1 MPSPI
6 RSQVARSI
14 GVAGAS
20 LLLIVGGAFAAN
32 NIAGT
37 LAPRD
42 ETVNV
47 ASPGATESPEATDD
61 SAHDGAGSS
70 AEPSESPEASDAVG
84 AAGSQDGNEDEDAS
98 EGNDT
103 DGDSGHA
110 DDSSGSGAHQG
121 GDSNVPRS
129 SDDPSGDD

>member
-6 RSQVARSI
+6 RSQVVRSI

-47 ASPGATESPEATDD
+47 ASPGATDMPEATDD
-61 SAHDGAGSS
+61 AGSQAAGSS
-70 AEPSESPEASDAVG
+70 AEPSESPDASNGSGADSSHDANE
-84 AAGSQDGNEDEDAS
+84 NEDEDAL
-98 EGNDT
+98 EGSD
-103 DGDSGHA
+103 DSGQA
-110 DDSSGSGAHQG
+110 EDSSGPGEHQG
-121 GDSNVPRS
+121 GDTNVPRS